1 MSKSGS
7 SWKAGSARSCP
18 AENARPA
25 PVISSARTLPDRPTS
40 SRRAI
45 RRSSIGRSSALTFSG
60 RSSVMIATVP
70 SWRSWTESCMA
81 SPMEQ
86 NRRDVDVVVAGAGAV
101 GLATACLIAAAGHQA
116 LLLAAPETRMPDPRT
131 VALMQPAIRLLAAI
145 GVWPGELAEASEK
158 LVVLRIVDDRSGLV
172 AAPELTIAADEIGA
186 DCFGWNIPV
195 EPLRSALLSR
205 AASLGVA

>member
-1 MSKSGS
+1 
-7 SWKAGSARSCP
+7 
-18 AENARPA
+18 
-25 PVISSARTLPDRPTS
+25 
-40 SRRAI
+40 
-45 RRSSIGRSSALTFSG
+45 
-60 RSSVMIATVP
+60 
-70 SWRSWTESCMA
+70 MA

-116 LLLAAPETRMPDPRT
+116 LLLAPETRKPDPRT

-172 AAPELTIAADEIGA
+172 AAPELTIAAAEIGA

-205 AASLGVA
+205 AASLGVAHLESRVKNLETTKDRLMLDTGAGQVAARVAVAA